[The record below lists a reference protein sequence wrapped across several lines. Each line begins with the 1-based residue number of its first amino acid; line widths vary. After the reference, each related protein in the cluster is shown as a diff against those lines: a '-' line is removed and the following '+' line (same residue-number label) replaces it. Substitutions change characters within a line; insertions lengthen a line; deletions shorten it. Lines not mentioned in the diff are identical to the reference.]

1 MNYNT
6 KNIIKTYAAITGNR
20 DENRIVHVLSQSPTF
35 MAVTSRKRSGHFMV
49 LFKKH

>member
-20 DENRIVHVLSQSPTF
+20 IVHVLSKSPTF
-35 MAVTSRKRSGHFMV
+35 MAVTSRKRSGHFMA

>member
-35 MAVTSRKRSGHFMV
+35 MAVTSRKRSGHFMA